1 MKAINLVTIAIGIL
15 LLVGVVWATTSTPDK
30 SPEKT
35 HELIQENAE
44 CGPDTCDGL
53 CGGSCG
59 IPSCGCGG

>member
-35 HELIQENAE
+35 PELIQENAE